1 MNAEAIGI
9 IIVVQIM
16 LRAQIG
22 YNNDGSNAEKVRK
35 AAAKKADL
43 EQKERS
49 LWRAL

>member
-22 YNNDGSNAEKVRK
+22 YNND

-49 LWRAL
+49 L